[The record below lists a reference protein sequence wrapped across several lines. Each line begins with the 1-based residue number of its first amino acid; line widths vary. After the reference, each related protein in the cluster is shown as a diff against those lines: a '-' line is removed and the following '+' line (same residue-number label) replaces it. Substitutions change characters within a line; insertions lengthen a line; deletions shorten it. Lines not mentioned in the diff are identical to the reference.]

1 MLIVIYK
8 DMTEQQEWII
18 AWLAVGGIYLM
29 LISIIRI
36 VWKLY
41 KRK

>member
-1 MLIVIYK
+1 
-8 DMTEQQEWII
+8 MTEQQEWII

-29 LISIIRI
+29 LTSIIRI

-41 KRK
+41 KRKYLL